1 MGRLQSEL
9 LQPLIQR
16 SFKLMLRKGRLNV
29 PPEELQGQD
38 IDIEYVSPLAK
49 AQKLTDLQS
58 MMRGLEVLLQLGQ
71 SLPVMDYID
80 DDGLVKYLVDVAG
93 MPAKVIKSN
102 EEVAALREQQAQ
114 QQAQLAQQQQEMMN
128 AEQAQK
134 AAPLLKV
141 LSEAEQAEA
150 PPAA

>member
-1 MGRLQSEL
+1 
-9 LQPLIQR
+9 
-16 SFKLMLRKGRLNV
+16 
-29 PPEELQGQD
+29 
-38 IDIEYVSPLAK
+38 
-49 AQKLTDLQS
+49 

>member
-1 MGRLQSEL
+1 
-9 LQPLIQR
+9 
-16 SFKLMLRKGRLNV
+16 
-29 PPEELQGQD
+29 
-38 IDIEYVSPLAK
+38 
-49 AQKLTDLQS
+49 
-58 MMRGLEVLLQLGQ
+58 
-71 SLPVMDYID
+71 MDYID

-134 AAPLLKV
+134 TAPLLKV

>member
-16 SFKLMLRKGRLNV
+16 SFKLMLRKGRLDV